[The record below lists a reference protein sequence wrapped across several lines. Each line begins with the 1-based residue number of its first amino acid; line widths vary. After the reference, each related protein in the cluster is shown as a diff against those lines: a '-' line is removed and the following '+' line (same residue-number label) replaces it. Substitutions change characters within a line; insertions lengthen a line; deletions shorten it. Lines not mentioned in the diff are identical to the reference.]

1 MLKDYKTVCILLY
14 TLFLTA
20 CVQNEPEEKVSVS
33 KKNTDSLAE
42 IQHPQLDLINE
53 SIAQDSI
60 NAELYFSRGLAHQKL
75 MNYQSAATDFE
86 KAIILNDTVAAY
98 YLNLADLFAEGK
110 SIIPA
115 INVLSKGLE
124 KQPENINMLLNL
136 STYYLYI
143 NDTDKSIKM
152 TNAILR
158 LDASQA
164 EAYFNKGLAYAFAGD
179 TLKAIS
185 TFQTA
190 TEQNP
195 DYYDAFIQL
204 GLLCAGKKMKL
215 AESYYQ
221 NALRIRPE
229 SVEAIYGLGMYYQN
243 ADEYEEA
250 KSTYR
255 SLIGIDVQFKDA
267 YYNVGYIYFQQDS
280 LKKALNYFDMAA
292 NVDVGFAR
300 AYYMRGL
307 TYEAMSDTSNAIK
320 DYNRTLSLDN
330 GFEMARKG
338 LERIK

>member
-1 MLKDYKTVCILLY
+1 M
-14 TLFLTA
+14 A
-20 CVQNEPEEKVSVS
+20 CVQNESENKPPQKPQTPITQ
-33 KKNTDSLAE
+33 KNADSLAE
-42 IQHPQLDLINE
+42 IKHPQLDLISE
-53 SIAQDSI
+53 SIAQDST
-60 NAELYFSRGLAHQKL
+60 NAELYFSRGIANQKL
-75 MNYQSAATDFE
+75 MNYQSAAADFE

-98 YLNLADLFAEGK
+98 YLNLAALFAEGK

-124 KQPENINMLLNL
+124 KHPKNINMLMDL

-152 TNAILR
+152 TNAILGI
-158 LDASQA
+158 DATNE
-164 EAYFNKGLAYAFAGD
+164 EAYFNKGLAYTFAGD

-195 DYYDAFIQL
+195 DYYDAYIQL
-204 GLLCAGKKMKL
+204 GLLCAGKKMSL

-221 NALRIRPE
+221 NAMRIRTE

-243 ADEYEEA
+243 AENYAEA

-267 YYNVGYIYFQQDS
+267 YYNMGYIYFQQDS

-307 TYEAMSDTSNAIK
+307 TYEAMGDTLNAMK
-320 DYNRTLSLDN
+320 DYNRTISLDN
-330 GFEMARKG
+330 GFDMARKG
-338 LERIK
+338 LERVKKGN